1 MNVGTE
7 NLASSGMDVGT
18 ENLASS
24 GMDVGTENLAS
35 SGTDDGTDLTQRQVS
50 GLALLHTP
58 PLEEGYEGC
67 VPTPREER
75 EHTAAE
81 R

>member
-35 SGTDDGTDLTQRQVS
+35 VS
-50 GLALLHTP
+50 YTHLRAHETG
-58 PLEEGYEGC
+58 
-67 VPTPREER
+67 
-75 EHTAAE
+75 
-81 R
+81 

>member
-1 MNVGTE
+1 
-7 NLASSGMDVGT
+7 MDVGK
-18 ENLASS
+18 
-24 GMDVGTENLAS
+24 ENLAS

-50 GLALLHTP
+50 GLAVLHAP
-58 PLEEGYEGC
+58 PLEEGHEGC